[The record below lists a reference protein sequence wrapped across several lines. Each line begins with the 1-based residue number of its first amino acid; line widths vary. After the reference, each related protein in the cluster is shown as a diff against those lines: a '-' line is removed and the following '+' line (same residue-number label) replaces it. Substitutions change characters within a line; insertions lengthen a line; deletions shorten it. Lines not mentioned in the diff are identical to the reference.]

1 MLDFLQSSQLF
12 GQSVQFFTD
21 FKTADLSFLA
31 EAAGRTL
38 LISALS
44 ISIGTVFGCGFG
56 WLLAVSRW
64 AGAATLG
71 LVLDAF
77 RSIPLIIQLILFFNL
92 FPIIG
97 FPLSPF
103 VAGTF
108 VLVLYTSALV
118 AQVARGG
125 IEAVPVMTRRAARSL
140 GLSYWQD
147 MRYIVWPIGLRAV
160 LPAWAGV
167 ALGVLKDSALVSVL
181 GYVELLRA
189 SQILITRTQ
198 EPFLILTIVGMF
210 YFALSFPISRATARL
225 ESRWQR

>member
-1 MLDFLQSSQLF
+1 MYEFAQTT
-12 GQSVQFFTD
+12 QFFTG
-21 FKTADLSFLA
+21 FQVSDLSFLA

-38 LISALS
+38 LISVLS
-44 ISIGTVFGCGFG
+44 ISVGTVLGCGFG
-56 WLLAVSRW
+56 WLLSVSRW

-97 FPLSPF
+97 FPVNPF
-103 VAGTF
+103 AAGTF
-108 VLVLYTSALV
+108 VLVFYTSALV
-118 AQVARGG
+118 ASVARGG
-125 IEAVPVMTRRAARSL
+125 IEAVPVTTRRAGRSL
-140 GLSYWQD
+140 GMTYWQD

-198 EPFLILTIVGMF
+198 EPLLILTVVGMF